1 MAALQYV
8 GSKFTLAPSI
18 RPLLE
23 AKWSDLKEWTLV
35 DAFFGAGGFT
45 LVCGSLFKDAVLNDL
60 ELYAVQLAH
69 ALFVEPI
76 QLPERLEPVSGYIT
90 QSYSSAG
97 PARRL
102 FFTPQNARYI
112 DAYREWLRCQP
123 DTPARTSAI
132 GQLLSSLD
140 RRANHASTYQAFLKA
155 EKPTSRVPVV
165 IRPLFRGTDDPLVGK
180 VTITQGC
187 ALDAAADAPEQSV
200 LYLDPPY
207 TSLPYSRMYFVLN
220 VIGELNDDPVLKG
233 VTGRPPLMNRS
244 AWNSKHGALDE
255 LKQLLAGTRARRVVM
270 SYSTDGIMPE
280 ADITAAL
287 TGAGFGVEV
296 HRLPKTR
303 YRTIR
308 PDAVNINTT
317 VLEELVFMAER

>member
-1 MAALQYV
+1 
-8 GSKFTLAPSI
+8 
-18 RPLLE
+18 
-23 AKWSDLKEWTLV
+23 
-35 DAFFGAGGFT
+35 
-45 LVCGSLFKDAVLNDL
+45 VCGSLFKDAVLNDL
-60 ELYAVQLAH
+60 ELYSVQLAH

-90 QSYSSAG
+90 RSYSPDG
-97 PARRL
+97 PDGRY
-102 FFTPQNARYI
+102 FFTPSNARFI
-112 DAYREWLRCQP
+112 DAYREWLRLQP
-123 DTPARTSAI
+123 DTAARTSAI
-132 GQLLSSLD
+132 GQFLSSLD
-140 RRANHASTYQAFLKA
+140 RRANHASTYQAFLKRA
-155 EKPTSRVPVV
+155 HSRSSAPIT

-187 ALDAAADAPEQSV
+187 ALDAAADAPDQSV

-220 VIGELNDDPVLKG
+220 VVGELNEDPVLKG
-233 VTGRPPLMNRS
+233 VTGRPPLMNKS

-255 LKQLLAGTRARRVVM
+255 LKQLLASTRARRVVM
-270 SYSTDGIMPE
+270 SYSTDGIMQE
-280 ADITAAL
+280 EDIATAF
-287 TGAGFGVEV
+287 TDAGFGVEV

-308 PDAVNINTT
+308 TDAVNINTT

>member
-23 AKWSDLKEWTLV
+23 AKWGDLREWTLV

-69 ALFVEPI
+69 ALFVEPLP
-76 QLPERLEPVSGYIT
+76 LPEHLEPISGYIT
-90 QSYSSAG
+90 RSYSSAG
-97 PARRL
+97 PEGRL
-102 FFTPQNARYI
+102 FFSPHNARTI
-112 DAYREWLRCQP
+112 DAYREWLRQQP
-123 DTPARTSAI
+123 DTPARASAV

-140 RRANHASTYQAFLKA
+140 RRANHASTYQAYLKA
-155 EKPTSRVPVV
+155 EKATSRVP
-165 IRPLFRGTDDPLVGK
+165 IAFRNLFRGAEDPLVGK

-187 ALDAAADAPEQSV
+187 AQDAAADAPEQSV

-220 VIGELNDDPVLKG
+220 VIGELDEDPVLKG
-233 VTGRPPLMNRS
+233 VTGRPPAMNKS
-244 AWNSKHGALDE
+244 AWNSKHGALGE

-270 SYSTDGIMPE
+270 SYSTDGIMSE
-280 ADITAAL
+280 ADIHSAFTE
-287 TGAGFGVEV
+287 AGFGVEV

-317 VLEELVFMAER
+317 VLEELVFMAAR